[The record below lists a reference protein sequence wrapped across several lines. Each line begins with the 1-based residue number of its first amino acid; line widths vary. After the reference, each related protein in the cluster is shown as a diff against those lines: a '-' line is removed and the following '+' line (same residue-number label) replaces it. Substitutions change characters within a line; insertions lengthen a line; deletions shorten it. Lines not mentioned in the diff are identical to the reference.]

1 MLKKIVYLLL
11 LFSLWACDA
20 TKPFMH
26 QAQIDMQDKNYN
38 EAANNYYNILL
49 LKPGNTEAK
58 QGLKSSA
65 QFVLDGKFEK
75 FSQLVIENK
84 VPDAVKQ
91 YQYNQKYYNRV
102 KSVGA
107 EINWPSM
114 YNEVYEDIKDEYIA
128 KIHYNSLE
136 LINQK
141 KYEKA
146 EEQFTQLAELDS
158 TYKEVTVVRMS
169 TVLEPLYQRG
179 LRMMKNQNYKEA
191 YFSFEKVL
199 EYDAKYK
206 DSKILKADA
215 LDKATITI
223 GLLPMGNQTKLDKK
237 ESQLYSQ
244 LLTKIQQITNPFIKV
259 LDKSNIENRLK
270 EKQLE
275 LASFLNPATAIKT
288 AEVIGLKYL
297 LFSSLDNAQVDNFNP
312 SNETKVAYEAI
323 NENVQK
329 GSNGAYQFVTR
340 FKKANYMETYQM
352 RRVAYK
358 VNYRLANILTLET
371 ETADSVEIEQKD
383 EQTIGKYDGDFQ
395 NLYPFLPAGNF
406 MPETPNAWRN
416 QFTETKRNLLSIS
429 ILSTNCSQA
438 VIERIVSDISF
449 YINK

>member
-1 MLKKIVYLLL
+1 MLKKIVYLL

-223 GLLPMGNQTKLDKK
+223 GLLPMGNQTKLDKE

-259 LDKSNIENRLK
+259 LDKSDIENRLK

-340 FKKANYMETYQM
+340 FKKVNYMETYQM

>member
-102 KSVGA
+102 KSVCA
-107 EINWPSM
+107 EINWPSI

-158 TYKEVTVVRMS
+158 TYK
-169 TVLEPLYQRG
+169 
-179 LRMMKNQNYKEA
+179 
-191 YFSFEKVL
+191 
-199 EYDAKYK
+199 
-206 DSKILKADA
+206 
-215 LDKATITI
+215 
-223 GLLPMGNQTKLDKK
+223 
-237 ESQLYSQ
+237 
-244 LLTKIQQITNPFIKV
+244 
-259 LDKSNIENRLK
+259 
-270 EKQLE
+270 
-275 LASFLNPATAIKT
+275 
-288 AEVIGLKYL
+288 
-297 LFSSLDNAQVDNFNP
+297 
-312 SNETKVAYEAI
+312 
-323 NENVQK
+323 
-329 GSNGAYQFVTR
+329 
-340 FKKANYMETYQM
+340 
-352 RRVAYK
+352 
-358 VNYRLANILTLET
+358 
-371 ETADSVEIEQKD
+371 
-383 EQTIGKYDGDFQ
+383 
-395 NLYPFLPAGNF
+395 
-406 MPETPNAWRN
+406 
-416 QFTETKRNLLSIS
+416 
-429 ILSTNCSQA
+429 
-438 VIERIVSDISF
+438 
-449 YINK
+449 

>member
-1 MLKKIVYLLL
+1 MLKKIIYLLL
-11 LFSLWACDA
+11 LFSLVACDA

-38 EAANNYYNILL
+38 EAANNYYNTLL
-49 LKPGNTEAK
+49 IKPGNIEAK
-58 QGLKSSA
+58 QGLKSST

-75 FSQLVIENK
+75 FSQLVIENN

-102 KSVGA
+102 KSVGVD
-107 EINWPSM
+107 INWPSM
-114 YNEVYEDIKDEYIA
+114 YNEVYEDIKDEYIS
-128 KIHYNSLE
+128 KLHYSSLE
-136 LINQK
+136 LINEK

-146 EEQFTQLAELDS
+146 EEKFAQIAELDS

-179 LRMMKNQNYKEA
+179 LRMMKNKNYKEA

-206 DSKILKADA
+206 DSKSLKADA
-215 LDKATITI
+215 LAKATITI
-223 GLLPMGNQTKLDKK
+223 GVLPMGNQTKLDKE

-244 LLTKIQQITNPFIKV
+244 LVTKIQQITNPFIKV
-259 LDKSNIENRLK
+259 LDKSGIENRLK

-275 LASFLNPATAIKT
+275 LAAFLNPATAIET

-297 LFSSLDNAQVDNFNP
+297 LFSSLDYAQVENFNP
-312 SNETKVAYEAI
+312 SNQTKVAYEAI

-329 GSNGAYQFVTR
+329 GRNGAYQFVTR
-340 FKKANYMETYQM
+340 FKKVNFTETYQM

-371 ETADSVEIEQKD
+371 EITDSVEIEQKD
-383 EQTIGKYDGDFQ
+383 EQTIGKYEGEFQ
-395 NLYPFLPAGNF
+395 NLYPFLPAGDF
-406 MPETPNAWRN
+406 MPETPTAWRN

-429 ILSTNCSQA
+429 ILSANCSQA
-438 VIERIVSDISF
+438 IIERMVSDISF

>member
-1 MLKKIVYLLL
+1 M

-223 GLLPMGNQTKLDKK
+223 GLLPMGNQTKLDKE

-259 LDKSNIENRLK
+259 LDKSDIENRLK

-297 LFSSLDNAQVDNFNP
+297 LFSSLDNVQVDNFNP

-340 FKKANYMETYQM
+340 FKKVNYMETYQM

>member
-223 GLLPMGNQTKLDKK
+223 GLLPMGNQTKLDKE

-259 LDKSNIENRLK
+259 LDKSDIENRLK

-297 LFSSLDNAQVDNFNP
+297 LFSSLDNAQLDNFNP

-340 FKKANYMETYQM
+340 FKKVNYMETYQM

-406 MPETPNAWRN
+406 MPETPNVWRN

>member
-223 GLLPMGNQTKLDKK
+223 GLLPMGNQTQLDKE

-259 LDKSNIENRLK
+259 LDKSDIENRLK

-340 FKKANYMETYQM
+340 FKKVNYMETYQM

-438 VIERIVSDISF
+438 VIERIASDISF